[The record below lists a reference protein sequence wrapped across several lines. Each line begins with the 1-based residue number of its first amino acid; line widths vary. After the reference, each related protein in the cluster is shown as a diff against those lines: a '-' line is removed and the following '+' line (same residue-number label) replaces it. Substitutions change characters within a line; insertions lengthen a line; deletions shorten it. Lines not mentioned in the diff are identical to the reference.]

1 MPTDVH
7 GQTHAGSFGLFDD
20 DAEHNDAI
28 ARAERH
34 EHERLEGLIRRQE
47 RREKRRFRK
56 DEKVAGRS
64 NAAHTKSKLP
74 RSMSW
79 LGKLFGGGGG
89 RDLSLEAATARSV
102 AAATDSADEGRVEG
116 ENSRKGKLPE
126 RQMSEYVI
134 VRKPET
140 PEPVYTGEDVDA
152 TDSPW
157 LRACG
162 MVRVKS
168 DDPGGCHIVPKSV
181 IQKNE

>member
-7 GQTHAGSFGLFDD
+7 GQTHAGSLGLFDD
-20 DAEHNDAI
+20 DAEHDNAI

-34 EHERLEGLIRRQE
+34 EHERLEGVIRRQE

-56 DEKVAGRS
+56 DEKVAER
-64 NAAHTKSKLP
+64 AAPGKSKLP
-74 RSMSW
+74 RPISW
-79 LGKLFGGGGG
+79 FGKLFGGG
-89 RDLSLEAATARSV
+89 RDLSLDAVTARPV
-102 AAATDSADEGRVEG
+102 ADDERIVEG
-116 ENSRKGKLPE
+116 KKGRKGKLPE

-134 VRKPET
+134 VRRPET
-140 PEPVYTGEDVDA
+140 PEPVYTGEDVDP

-181 IQKNE
+181 LQKNE